1 MANTL
6 YEFYTGQGKA
16 LPSVQERQG
25 IAKEAGI
32 SGYSGTAEQNN
43 QLLSYLQKPAAP
55 IQPRGPAAT
64 PPVQPPA
71 GLPANI
77 PPVSIPVTT
86 TPTGIGPTATPAGL
100 GLVVS
105 QDPNQSAIDKAIADS
120 LRGYTDGIP
129 DQAKIEK
136 DTIARFQTE
145 LDAIDKAAAEARTR
159 ITTQYTDIGNRRT
172 GAQRA
177 LLNDSGMLGQVGGEA
192 QKNVLESAN
201 AQELNSAVA
210 AEQEKYDAQK
220 RTLLSGARS
229 AANSQYEAK
238 LKAYSEGAAA
248 TVDYLRNKSANAKKG
263 AVSLAK
269 QALAAGIDLT
279 DKKNSKDVEEYAKQL
294 GVSVQDL
301 IEAYQ
306 DAEAAQ
312 TTAGLENAK
321 LVAEAKKAGQTTLN
335 EGDILVDANGKVIAK
350 GAGKNVTLS
359 EGQKLFNAQGQVIAQ
374 GDPKIERQV
383 IGNTLLER
391 DANGNWRSIYTAP
404 ESVKGTI
411 VKVNGTDYQV
421 DADGN
426 LKNIVV
432 PEAVKQAS
440 ETKKNALE
448 SAQALLKKLQDGV
461 GNSAVGAS
469 RNFYG
474 GIMARLPGTD
484 AKDLTIQFDNLKSL
498 LSLDNV
504 KLLKGQGAV
513 SDAERQLL
521 ADASAKLNLGQSESE
536 FKKSLEDIIK
546 GLSGPGEAP
555 PAQGGGGNVIEYN
568 GKQYQLDA
576 DGNFD
581 PNHPLTKEGSVS
593 YNAPTTG
600 MRTDRHNNPAAFTV
614 DVAKNAGLK
623 EGVDYTVGDAFPN
636 NPNLK
641 TARLIGDPVAQ
652 TIKVID
658 KIGFYTQSGKP
669 RWSYVASLDG
679 ANNWKNLSYDQKK
692 NVIAQMYSH
701 EGGSKLKQY
710 FA

>member
-6 YEFYTGQGKA
+6 YEFYSGQGQK
-16 LPSVQERQG
+16 LPTVQERQG
-25 IAKEAGI
+25 VAAEAGI
-32 SGYSGTAEQNN
+32 TGYVGSADQNN
-43 QLLSYLQKPAAP
+43 KLLSYLQTPKAP
-55 IQPRGPAAT
+55 MEPRGPAAT
-64 PPVQPPA
+64 PAPVAAPVAPPA
-71 GLPANI
+71 VVGA
-77 PPVSIPVTT
+77 PPS
-86 TPTGIGPTATPAGL
+86 GPTATPAGL

-220 RTLLSGARS
+220 RSLLSGARAS
-229 AANSQYEAK
+229 ANAQFEAK
-238 LKAYSEGAAA
+238 LKAYSEGATA
-248 TVDYLRNKSANAKKG
+248 TVEYLRSKSANAKKS

-279 DKKNSKDVEEYAKQL
+279 DKKNAKDVEQYAKEL
-294 GVSVQDL
+294 GVSTQDL

-321 LVAEAKKAGQTTLN
+321 LIAEAKKAGQTTLN

-404 ESVKGTI
+404 ENIKSTI
-411 VKVNGTDYQV
+411 VKVNGRDYKV
-421 DADGN
+421 DESGN
-426 LKNIVV
+426 LSEVEV
-432 PEAVKQAS
+432 PKAAVSKLDLQS
-440 ETKKNALE
+440 LDTGKELRTMLE
-448 SAQALLKKLQDGV
+448 KGI

-469 RNFYG
+469 RNIG
-474 GIMARLPGTD
+474 GAILGRLPGTD
-484 AKDLTIQFDNLKSL
+484 AKDFTNKFNTFKAQ
-498 LSLDNV
+498 LDLGRV
-504 KLLKGQGAV
+504 GLLKGQGAV
-513 SDAERQLL
+513 SDAERALL
-521 ADASAKLNLGQSESE
+521 SAANELNLGQSEGD
-536 FKKSLEDIIK
+536 FKATLEKIIK
-546 GLSGPGEAP
+546 GLQETGEAP

-568 GKQYQLDA
+568 GKQYQLDS

-581 PNHPLTKEGSVS
+581 PNRPLTKEGSVS

-623 EGVDYTVGDAFPN
+623 EGIDYTVGDAFPN

-658 KIGFYTQSGKP
+658 RIGFYTQSGKP
-669 RWSYVASLDG
+669 RWSYVASLNG

-692 NVIAQMYSH
+692 NVVAQMYSH

>member
-32 SGYSGTAEQNN
+32 SGYAGTAEQNN
-43 QLLSYLQKPAAP
+43 QLLSYLQKPAIP
-55 IQPRGPAAT
+55 KVSGPVQPRGPAAIPSPTIPNPVAAPVVPT
-64 PPVQPPA
+64 PV
-71 GLPANI
+71 G
-77 PPVSIPVTT
+77 V
-86 TPTGIGPTATPAGL
+86 GPTATPAGL
-100 GLVVS
+100 GLVIS

-177 LLNDSGMLGQVGGEA
+177 LLNDSGMLGQVSGEA

-201 AQELNSAVA
+201 AQELNTAVA

-220 RTLLSGARS
+220 RSLLSGARA
-229 AANSQYEAK
+229 AANSQFEAK

-248 TVDYLRNKSANAKKG
+248 TVDYLRSKSANAKKG

-306 DAEAAQ
+306 DAEAAEV
-312 TTAGLENAK
+312 TTGLENAK
-321 LVAEAKKAGQTTLN
+321 LIAEAKKAGQTTLN

-359 EGQKLFNAQGQVIAQ
+359 EGQKLFNAEGKVIAQ

-391 DANGNWRSIYTAP
+391 DANGNWRNIYTAP

-426 LKNIVV
+426 LQNIVV
-432 PEAVKQAS
+432 PEATKQAN
-440 ETKKNALE
+440 ETKQNALK
-448 SAQALLKKLQDGV
+448 SAQDLLQKLKDGV
-461 GNSAVGAS
+461 GNSAVGSS
-469 RNFYG
+469 RTFYG
-474 GIMARLPGTD
+474 GLLSRLPGTD
-484 AKDLTIQFDNLKSL
+484 AKNLTIQFNNLKSL

-521 ADASAKLNLGQSESE
+521 ADASSKLDLGQSEGE
-536 FKKSLEDIIK
+536 FVKALEDIIS

-555 PAQGGGGNVIEYN
+555 QGGGGGNVIEYN

-576 DGNFD
+576 EGNFD
-581 PNHPLTKEGSVS
+581 PNRPLTKEGSVS
-593 YNAPTTG
+593 YNAPKTG

-623 EGVDYTVGDAFPN
+623 EGVDYTVGDPFPN

-658 KIGFYTQSGKP
+658 RIGFYTQSGKP
-669 RWSYVASLDG
+669 RWSYVGSLKGASD
-679 ANNWKNLSYDQKK
+679 WKNLGYEQKK
-692 NVIAQMYSH
+692 NIIAQMYSH